1 MNLSTALHSS
11 SFAAEN
17 WQHEKPDTD
26 VKTQEGFFRRHLI
39 TPIKNATRYI
49 ADGIRTLCRRIRSFF
64 VRTCTPL
71 PCCACLRGKERTD
84 SKTGLQEP
92 APRRKEDSAPEKPEN
107 HETEGKPGISSLT
120 SHDVALSN
128 SQLQSTA
135 SLKET
140 EKSETPELIFCGSSS
155 SNKQFQNVAA
165 HMDQTRGP
173 VSREGSERS
182 NTPESVFY
190 GSSASDEQLQD
201 ITATHED
208 QTRSAISLADTE
220 RSGTPESTFYSG
232 SFDAD
237 QFQGAIAREDQTQS
251 TVSLAGTER
260 SGTPESTC
268 YSGSFDTDQFQ
279 GAIAREDQ
287 TRSTASLADTER
299 SGTPES
305 TFYSGSFDTDQ
316 FQGAIAREDQTR
328 STVSGAGTE
337 RSVTPGPVVFY
348 TGPLHND
355 QLQGA
360 AAREDAEMPETFD
373 LTSHNAA
380 PNSESERFQSIQD
393 KKPNKKRSKPDP
405 DSSDKRHKRSL
416 TRPIRKKI
424 SSATKW
430 VKTNF
435 KH

>member
-220 RSGTPESTFYSG
+220 RSGTPEST
-232 SFDAD
+232 
-237 QFQGAIAREDQTQS
+237 
-251 TVSLAGTER
+251 
-260 SGTPESTC
+260 C
-268 YSGSFDTDQFQ
+268 
-279 GAIAREDQ
+279 
-287 TRSTASLADTER
+287 
-299 SGTPES
+299 
-305 TFYSGSFDTDQ
+305 YSGSFDTDQ

-380 PNSESERFQSIQD
+380 PNSESERFQSVQD

-430 VKTNF
+430 MKTNF

>member
-237 QFQGAIAREDQTQS
+237 QFQGAIAREDQT
-251 TVSLAGTER
+251 
-260 SGTPESTC
+260 
-268 YSGSFDTDQFQ
+268 
-279 GAIAREDQ
+279 
-287 TRSTASLADTER
+287 RSTASLADTER

-305 TFYSGSFDTDQ
+305 TFYSGSFNTDQ